1 MKNAASVASAVLAAA
16 MSVSAV
22 AVSIAWLRPASV
34 SSASVS
40 PASSASSV
48 SVEATPGVDQP
59 GCPHAEGVVDAAA
72 LRGLWTRHPGG
83 SGREDQP
90 VAFYYFHDGGIGLFR
105 YGRLGHNTTNSYN
118 WVVGEHGGQPMMV
131 LTYRKTGEVQH
142 LPIRIDSEGRRTLVI
157 SGDPKN
163 PGVAESRYTF
173 VPPPSL
179 ATVAPDLELS
189 PLVTGDVDAAAPGI
203 DNRLWIDQRPYKTG
217 GMGFQLYQLRT
228 AGIDGRGTGWH
239 HVGDYDDW
247 STESLSYRIL
257 RGEQGPEALDLSF
270 TLRGERH
277 TTPVAVTGTGQQR
290 TLTMGSDPRDYWAV
304 HTLKDGGVSFASLV
318 AQHASAFVDR

>member
-1 MKNAASVASAVLAAA
+1 MKNVASVASIVLAAV

-22 AVSIAWLRPASV
+22 AVSIAWLRPT
-34 SSASVS
+34 
-40 PASSASSV
+40 PAAPPV
-48 SVEATPGVDQP
+48 APVEAVEPADHG
-59 GCPHAEGVVDAAA
+59 GCPHVAGVVDAAA
-72 LRGLWTRHPGG
+72 LRGLWTRYPEG

-105 YGRLGHNTTNSYN
+105 YGRLGANTTNSYN
-118 WVVGEHGGQPMMV
+118 WVVGEHGGQPMIV

-157 SGDPKN
+157 NGDPKN
-163 PGVAESRYTF
+163 PGVGESRYTF

-179 ATVAPDLELS
+179 AKVAPDLELS
-189 PLVTGDVDAAAPGI
+189 PLVTADADAAAPGI

-257 RGEQGPEALDLSF
+257 RGEQGPERLDLSF

-277 TTPVAVTGTGQQR
+277 TTTVAVAGEGQKR

-304 HTLKDGGVSFASLV
+304 HTFKDGGVSFAGLV